1 MHIKQ
6 NYCMLASVILNPVTF
21 RRSWTWTLSIFI
33 INLITFSMVWVKAV
47 NWYYIYNWW
56 WGKIWTPGA
65 NSWKNILKGLYL
77 KMLMLLIAFLLP
89 MCEQLVMK
97 LKKMRP
103 SPTSPARLFRKT
115 VFLFFFGMLLLG
127 KSKRMWPLRMLP
139 RTSLPKRT
147 LIQCSG

>member
-1 MHIKQ
+1 M
-6 NYCMLASVILNPVTF
+6 
-21 RRSWTWTLSIFI
+21 
-33 INLITFSMVWVKAV
+33 
-47 NWYYIYNWW
+47 
-56 WGKIWTPGA
+56 
-65 NSWKNILKGLYL
+65 KNILKGLYL

-127 KSKRMWPLRMLP
+127 KSKGCDLYACSREPLFQNELSYNVQVNAERAILHCNVSVLILLL
-139 RTSLPKRT
+139 RGKRAAHIN
-147 LIQCSG
+147 LLRILMFGNSIIAARVFPNCIYF